1 MPDPATIN
9 GLIAATIS
17 RHPERP
23 ALGFAYG
30 PPLTYARL
38 GEAIRSLAA
47 ALTRRG
53 VVRGQTVAILAENSP
68 QWGIAYL
75 AITACG
81 ALAVPILPEFPEAD
95 IHHILREARIHV
107 LFTSGRLLDKVLE
120 FGSHPLHGVFTLD
133 DSDPEHRHTTATLS
147 ELLAQGA
154 TLLADPQ
161 VACELVTLRPEDT
174 AAIIYTSG
182 TSGHAKA
189 VMLSHANIVAT
200 VTAART
206 ILAIPPD
213 ATFLSILPLAHTYEF
228 ALGFVLPLAAG
239 CRVVYCD
246 KAPTP
251 SVLEGICGHER
262 PHAICAVPMVME
274 KIHKKRVLPAIQAS
288 FWLRQLVRL
297 PWGRRLVM
305 KRIGRRL
312 LAFFGGNLRVMAIGG
327 AALNAETETFLRE
340 AGFPFM
346 AGYGL
351 TETAPLLAAGQAGDP
366 TVAFGSV
373 GPPVPGVEI
382 RIDAASAESGI
393 GQIMARGANIMQGY
407 YQNPKLTAEAIDPDG
422 WFNTG
427 DLGFLDP
434 VGNLHIKGRSKSV
447 IVFANGENIYPEAME
462 ERINAR
468 PQVVESLVVARD
480 GRLEALVY
488 LDYERV
494 DQEATGREAQR
505 LYVQQLLTDIKSS
518 VNQGVPPYSRLSQI
532 RERTEPFVKTAT
544 HKIKRYM
551 YQ

>member
-1 MPDPATIN
+1 MPDPGTIN

-17 RHPERP
+17 RHPGRP
-23 ALGFAYG
+23 ALGFAYA
-30 PPLTYARL
+30 PPLTYAQL
-38 GEAIRSLAA
+38 GESIRSLAA
-47 ALTRRG
+47 ALTLRG
-53 VVRGQTVAILAENSP
+53 VGPGQTVAILAENSP

-95 IHHILREARIHV
+95 VHHILREAQVRF
-107 LFTSGRLLDKVLE
+107 LFTSSRLIDKILE
-120 FGSHPLHGVFTLD
+120 FGSHPLRGVFTLD
-133 DSDPEHRHTTATLS
+133 DSDPEQRHASATLS
-147 ELLAQGA
+147 QLLSQGGTATADGA
-154 TLLADPQ
+154 TSFGPK
-161 VACELVTLRPEDT
+161 TIRPDET

-200 VTAART
+200 VASAQA
-206 ILAIPPD
+206 IIAIPPH

-228 ALGFVLPLAAG
+228 ALGFVLPLSSGA
-239 CRVVYCD
+239 RVVYCD

-251 SVLEGICGHER
+251 SVLEKICRHER
-262 PHAICAVPMVME
+262 PDTICAVPMVME
-274 KIHKKRVLPAIQAS
+274 KIHKKRVLPAIKAS

-305 KRIGRRL
+305 RRIGRRL
-312 LAFFGGNLRVMAIGG
+312 LDFFGGNLRVMAIGG
-327 AALNAETETFLRE
+327 AALNAETEAFLRE

-351 TETAPLLAAGQAGDP
+351 TETAPLLAASKAGDP

-382 RIDAASAESGI
+382 RIDAVTPESGI
-393 GQIMARGANIMQGY
+393 GQIMARGANVMQGY
-407 YQNPKLTAEAIDPDG
+407 YQNPELTAETIDQEG
-422 WFNTG
+422 WLNTG
-427 DLGFLDP
+427 DLGFLDAA
-434 VGNLHIKGRSKSV
+434 GNLHIKGRSKSV
-447 IVFANGENIYPEAME
+447 IVFANGENIYPEAIE
-462 ERINAR
+462 ERINAC

-480 GRLEALVY
+480 DRLEALVY
-488 LDYERV
+488 LDYEMV
-494 DQEATGREAQR
+494 DQEAQGREAQR
-505 LYVQQLLTDIKSS
+505 LYVQQLLTDIKTT
-518 VNQGVPPYSRLSQI
+518 VNQALPPYSRVHQV

-544 HKIKRYM
+544 HKIKRYL